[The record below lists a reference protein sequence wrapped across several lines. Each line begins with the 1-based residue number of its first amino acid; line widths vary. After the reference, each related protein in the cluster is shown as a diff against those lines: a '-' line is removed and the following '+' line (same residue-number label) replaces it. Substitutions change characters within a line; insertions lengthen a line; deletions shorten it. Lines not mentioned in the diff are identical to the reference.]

1 MHAIWC
7 TSLSGIRSERLNVRS
22 LYITHEHKP
31 KHTWANDKLW
41 FVRKS
46 ELQKVL
52 DHPDDSIFLRFNI
65 DKSNRGNPN
74 IFAVNNI
81 RFWALNSGPGFL
93 PTDRLIGRL
102 VRWGLSLI
110 SKVHDIFQLACQE
123 SVAAILLAN
132 VIYGDLSNLPYMAV
146 S

>member
-1 MHAIWC
+1 MH
-7 TSLSGIRSERLNVRS
+7 LNVRS
-22 LYITHEHKP
+22 LYIAHEHKR
-31 KHTWANDKLW
+31 KFTWANDKLR
-41 FVRKS
+41 FARKS

-65 DKSNRGNPN
+65 DKSSLGNPN

-93 PTDRLIGRL
+93 PSDRLIGRL

-110 SKVHDIFQLACQE
+110 SKVHDIFQLACLE
-123 SVAAILLAN
+123 SVAATLLAN
-132 VIYGDLSNLPYMAV
+132 VIYEDLPTCLIWQYARRLNVCDLGI
-146 S
+146 